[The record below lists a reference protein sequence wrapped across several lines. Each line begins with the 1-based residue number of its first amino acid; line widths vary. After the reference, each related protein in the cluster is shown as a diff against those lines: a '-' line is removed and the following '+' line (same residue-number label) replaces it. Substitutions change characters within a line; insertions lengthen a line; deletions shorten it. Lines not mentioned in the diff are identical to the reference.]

1 MIRRRCQR
9 GTPSQGQALAE
20 FALVLPLFLL
30 VLFSLIVVGLYVF
43 YNQQLANAARESARF
58 AAIHSSTSQCPVVS
72 SLDPIGSNR
81 AEGYYRCDSPEE
93 GWPDMVGAA
102 RRNIWGMA
110 PNLLQAS
117 ACWSGYVTPMPGNQ
131 PDALPEPPNTFT
143 PCTIGGLDPTAQLN
157 NLPCPPPARV
167 VSATGDASGD
177 DKASALAF
185 ANGRHYP
192 TSVTV
197 YACTDWRPPM
207 AGFLFLPNQI
217 TIRAVVT
224 EVLQR
229 QQ

>member
-1 MIRRRCQR
+1 MKRRRSQR
-9 GTPSQGQALAE
+9 TARSDGQALTE
-20 FALVLPLFLL
+20 FALVFPLFLL
-30 VLFSLIVVGLYVF
+30 VLFGLIVVGLYVF

-72 SLDPIGSNR
+72 SLNPQGSNK
-81 AEGYYRCDSPEE
+81 AGGYYRCDSPEE

-102 RRNIWGMA
+102 RSNIWGIA
-110 PNLLQAS
+110 PNLVQAS

-131 PDALPEPPNTFT
+131 PDALPEAPNVFAS
-143 PCTIGGLDPTAQLN
+143 CRIGGMDPTTELN
-157 NLPCPPPARV
+157 SMPCPPPPRI

-197 YACTDWRPPM
+197 YACSNWRPPM
-207 AGFLFLPNQI
+207 SGFLFLPNQI

>member
-1 MIRRRCQR
+1 MKRRAGHDSARS
-9 GTPSQGQALAE
+9 GGQALTE
-20 FALVLPLFLL
+20 FALVFPLFLL

-43 YNQQLANAARESARF
+43 YNQQLAYAARESARY

-81 AEGYYRCDSPEE
+81 ADSYYRCDSPEE
-93 GWPDMVGAA
+93 GWPDMVGAG
-102 RRNIWGMA
+102 RRSIWGMA
-110 PNLLQAS
+110 PDLVKVS
-117 ACWSGYVTPMPGNQ
+117 ACWSGYVTPGAQ
-131 PDALPEPPNTFT
+131 PDALPEPPNVFT
-143 PCTIGGLDPTAQLN
+143 SCRIGGMDPVTDLRSM
-157 NLPCPPPARV
+157 PCPPPTRI
-167 VSATGDASGD
+167 VSATGDATGD
-177 DKASALAF
+177 DKASDLAF

-197 YACTDWRPPM
+197 YACIDWRPPM
-207 AGFLFLPNQI
+207 AGFLFLPDQI